1 MHKVQIKRGK
11 EGSLARKHP
20 WVFSGALTPLE
31 IKPEDGDWVE
41 IQDQTGRILGFGHFS
56 ADKTI
61 AVRVLS
67 FSRHTPDQNWWNAR
81 FSNALQWR
89 TRLGLHTNK
98 NTSTFRWIHGEGD
111 GLPGLIVDCYSGVA
125 VVQFHTTGMA
135 RCADAILQ
143 AMREAM
149 GDALLCVYNKSSK
162 LAEGTN
168 HGPREDGV
176 LWGELPEV
184 VWGWEH
190 GHRFIIDLVQ
200 GQKTGFFID
209 QRDNRSIIGGL
220 CRDATVLNA
229 FSYTGGFSVAALAGG
244 ASRVDSLDSSL
255 RALEIAHENILSNGF
270 HADKHRKI
278 QEDAMHFVKGDLSE
292 YDCVILD
299 PPAFAKRM
307 GARHAAVQGYK
318 RLNAHAMQGMK
329 AGSIL
334 ATFSCSQAVDESM
347 FYNTLVAAAIE
358 AQRDVRV
365 LHKLHQPPD
374 HPVGIFHAEGAYLKG
389 LVLAIN

>member
-1 MHKVQIKRGK
+1 MQKVRIKRGK
-11 EGSLARKHP
+11 EGSLARRHP
-20 WVFSGALTPLE
+20 WVFSGALNPLE
-31 IKPEDGDWVE
+31 NLPADGDWVE
-41 IQDQTGRILGFGHFS
+41 LQDQSGSTLGFGHFS

-67 FSRHTPDQNWWNAR
+67 FSPQAPDQNWWNAR

-89 TRLGLHTNK
+89 VRLGLHTTNK
-98 NTSTFRWIHGEGD
+98 PSTFRWIHGEGD
-111 GLPGLIVDCYSGVA
+111 GLPGLIVDCYAGVA

-135 RCADAILQ
+135 RCVDAILHAMRQ
-143 AMREAM
+143 AM
-149 GDALLCVYNKSSK
+149 GGSLLCVYNKSAK
-162 LAEGTN
+162 LSEGA
-168 HGPREDGV
+168 HHSSQDDGV

-209 QRDNRSIIGGL
+209 QRENRSIVGGL

-244 ASRVDSLDSSL
+244 AKRVDSLDSSL
-255 RALEIAHENILSNGF
+255 RALEIAHENVLANGF
-270 HADKHRKI
+270 EAEKHHQI
-278 QEDAMHFVKGDLSE
+278 QADAMHFVKGDLSG

-318 RLNAHAMQGMK
+318 RLNANALHGMK

-365 LHKLHQPPD
+365 LHKLHQPAD

-389 LVLAIN
+389 LILAVD